1 MNKEKFLETLR
12 KKLSILEESEIEDI
26 LIEYEGYI
34 EEKMKEGC
42 TEEEAVKSMGD
53 VRELAKDLLS
63 AYKIKPEKSPTK
75 NEDTF
80 NNFLDSVVK
89 VFERI
94 CDIFSH
100 KSFEEIIKFM
110 VELVFIFILIGLC
123 KIPFSI
129 ISEIGNDMIGEITY
143 PHVLYTFLHGL
154 WNFILELAYF
164 IFAVLMFV
172 KLFKKRFLEEE
183 NLETVS
189 TKKERTKNSEKKEH
203 IVSETKKEEHFETS
217 RISDTLFKTLSS
229 IGMAFVKLI
238 LFLLLIGVIFYLIG
252 MSCVVGVSTY
262 LLFIGVTY
270 FGLYIIFI
278 SLFLLGILIFI
289 FLFNII
295 FNHKTR
301 TTMLLIFSLV
311 SVILLGVGTGIC
323 ALEFASTTVIY
334 EENTNLKE
342 KEFYYT
348 YEPNLVLSTKNI
360 IEDESLKDQIKVVY
374 AYNDTYIDLDAR
386 PRLEKEGKY
395 QVLSLSYRTN
405 SIQYKFYF
413 EEFIENLKQKK
424 LVATSLDDV
433 QIKVYASPE
442 VSDKLIKTR
451 ISYYD
456 D

>member
-75 NEDTF
+75 NEGTF
-80 NNFLDSVVK
+80 NNFLDDIVK
-89 VFERI
+89 IFERI

-110 VELVFIFILIGLC
+110 FYLVFIFILIGLC
-123 KIPFSI
+123 EIPFSI

-143 PHVLYTFLHGL
+143 PHILYTFLHGL

-164 IFAVLMFV
+164 IFAVLMFM
-172 KLFKKRFLEEE
+172 KIFKKRFLEEE
-183 NLETVS
+183 DLEIVHS
-189 TKKERTKNSEKKEH
+189 EKEKAKEKEKKEP
-203 IVSETKKEEHFETS
+203 ISETKKKDTTS
-217 RISDTLFKTLSS
+217 ISDTFFKTLSS

-323 ALEFASTTVIY
+323 ALEFASTTIVY
-334 EENTNLKE
+334 EENANLKE

-348 YEPNLVLSTKNI
+348 YEPNLVLSTRNI

-405 SIQYKFYF
+405 SIQYKSYF
-413 EEFIENLKQKK
+413 EELIENLKQKK

-442 VSDKLIKTR
+442 VCDKLTKTR

-456 D
+456 